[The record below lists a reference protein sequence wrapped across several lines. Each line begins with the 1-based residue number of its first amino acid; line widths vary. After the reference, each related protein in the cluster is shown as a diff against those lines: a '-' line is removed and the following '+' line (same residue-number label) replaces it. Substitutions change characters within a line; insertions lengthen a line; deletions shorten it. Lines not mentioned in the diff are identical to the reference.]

1 MSTCKHTHVCMHAH
15 TCTHIPCMHPHMH
28 TFSQCLHAPAC
39 TLRRCTGSH
48 VDVHATHM
56 HTHRAGQHLLGLAEE
71 LLPSLASRG
80 RASFYGFLGD
90 PPRPPPLT
98 CTTAGS
104 ALNLPSMS
112 FPSGLS
118 LQAYPPH
125 FGFFF
130 QCTMHLD
137 SRGRVTSWELVSE
150 LGLFRELSTLG
161 EVWAC
166 PWGLR
171 LPLLMT
177 LGCHVHGLSA
187 KGCKDPGSCSHPVT
201 GLVFSRTV
209 RAVKIG
215 NVMPPFFY
223 RKKKGK

>member
-1 MSTCKHTHVCMHAH
+1 MHAPSHAPILTVLACTCMHTAQVHRLPCGCTCNTPAH
-15 TCTHIPCMHPHMH
+15 T
-28 TFSQCLHAPAC
+28 
-39 TLRRCTGSH
+39 R
-48 VDVHATHM
+48 
-56 HTHRAGQHLLGLAEE
+56 RAGQHLLGLAEE

-90 PPRPPPLT
+90 PPRPPPPT

-118 LQAYPPH
+118 LRAYPPH

-130 QCTMHLD
+130 QCAMRLD

-177 LGCHVHGLSA
+177 LGCHVHGLPRA
-187 KGCKDPGSCSHPVT
+187 ARTPGPVHIQSQDWYFPRPS
-201 GLVFSRTV
+201 GQSR
-209 RAVKIG
+209 
-215 NVMPPFFY
+215 
-223 RKKKGK
+223 

>member
-1 MSTCKHTHVCMHAH
+1 MCA
-15 TCTHIPCMHPHMH
+15 CTHTYMHSSHMPTCMHPHMH

-39 TLRRCTGSH
+39 TLHRLPCGCTCNT
-48 VDVHATHM
+48 HA
-56 HTHRAGQHLLGLAEE
+56 HTRRAGQHLLGLAEE

-80 RASFYGFLGD
+80 RASFYSFLGD

-118 LQAYPPH
+118 LRAYPPH

-130 QCTMHLD
+130 QCAMHLD
-137 SRGRVTSWELVSE
+137 SMGRVTSWELVSE

-166 PWGLR
+166 PRGLR

-177 LGCHVHGLSA
+177 LGCCVHRLPLAARS
-187 KGCKDPGSCSHPVT
+187 PGPVHIQSQDWYFPRPS
-201 GLVFSRTV
+201 GQS
-209 RAVKIG
+209 G
-215 NVMPPFFY
+215 
-223 RKKKGK
+223 